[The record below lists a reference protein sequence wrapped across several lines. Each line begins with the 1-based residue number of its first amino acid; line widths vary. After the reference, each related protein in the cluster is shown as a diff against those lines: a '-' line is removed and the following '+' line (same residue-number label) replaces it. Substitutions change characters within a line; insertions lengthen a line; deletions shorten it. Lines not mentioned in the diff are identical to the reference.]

1 MAEVLALQE
10 LADDTATDAPK
21 SSVSLFLCRGVD

>member
-1 MAEVLALQE
+1 MTNVLALQE

-21 SSVSLFLCRGVD
+21 SSVSLFVCQAN

>member
-1 MAEVLALQE
+1 MTEVLALQE

-21 SSVSLFLCRGVD
+21 SSVSLFVCN

>member
-1 MAEVLALQE
+1 MTEVLALQE

-21 SSVSLFLCRGVD
+21 SSWSLFNCH

>member
-1 MAEVLALQE
+1 MTEILALQE

-21 SSVSLFLCRGVD
+21 SSVSLFVCN